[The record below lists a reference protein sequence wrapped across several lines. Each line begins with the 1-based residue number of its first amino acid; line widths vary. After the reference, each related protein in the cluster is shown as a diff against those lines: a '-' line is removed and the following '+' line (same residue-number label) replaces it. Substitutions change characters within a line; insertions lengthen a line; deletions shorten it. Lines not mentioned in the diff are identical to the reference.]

1 MEGLRAV
8 DEAKDA
14 RTGAGA
20 AGTGACATEAEGSAE
35 VPGADAAEEAFALLQ
50 RLYDRLPAMEE
61 RGALL
66 ARAKAAAAAVR
77 LEDELRTARILLDE
91 AEKREAAAR
100 AAFERAEQGSDA
112 ALADECRRAL
122 LHAGSLRGFRVG
134 PARNVEAALAR
145 ALEEGCFADA
155 AEAHAALLEPAEL
168 ASVQSEVEAYR
179 SAYAEALARCEAL
192 EASCPED

>member
-1 MEGLRAV
+1 MDAP
-8 DEAKDA
+8 KDA
-14 RTGAGA
+14 GAGAGA
-20 AGTGACATEAEGSAE
+20 AGAGTCVTGADGSAE
-35 VPGADAAEEAFALLQ
+35 AAGTDASEEAFDQLQ
-50 RLYDRLPAMEE
+50 RLYDQLPAMEE

-91 AEKREAAAR
+91 AEKRDAAAR
-100 AAFERAEQGSDA
+100 AAFERAEQGGA
-112 ALADECRRAL
+112 PALADECRRAL

-134 PARNVEAALAR
+134 PARNAEAALAR

-192 EASCPED
+192 ETSCPED